1 LAPGLRQVAAAQGY
15 RFVQQDKASCMPLNG
30 VAYTLRENPSLA
42 HECIHFNAEVLKL
55 LESDSHIQ
63 IVVLVARW
71 DVVFH
76 GGTRD
81 SLVSDHART
90 EAKPIEGETRNL
102 FVQSL
107 RSSIQALQGAGKHVI
122 VMDDVPE
129 FEIDPLQK
137 FRTAHVPPR
146 HLLAT
151 LLGADTRESSLA
163 PAADVTAAET
173 ASGLL
178 KQLTA
183 SLTGVE
189 LIDLKSTLCDSRN
202 FCRYKVGEQMLFSD
216 KNHLSAEGA
225 RYVLRDFRLPPS
237 TQEQRVIR
245 PPAALPEF
253 SRNRRSALDPNV
265 TVTAQLESVTR
276 APLTVGIVK
285 IKEVPVAVMVSVEAC
300 PTMLPSELPS

>member
-1 LAPGLRQVAAAQGY
+1 
-15 RFVQQDKASCMPLNG
+15 
-30 VAYTLRENPSLA
+30 
-42 HECIHFNAEVLKL
+42 
-55 LESDSHIQ
+55 
-63 IVVLVARW
+63 
-71 DVVFH
+71 
-76 GGTRD
+76 
-81 SLVSDHART
+81 
-90 EAKPIEGETRNL
+90 
-102 FVQSL
+102 
-107 RSSIQALQGAGKHVI
+107 
-122 VMDDVPE
+122 MDDVPE

-216 KNHLSAEGA
+216 KNHP
-225 RYVLRDFRLPPS
+225 LRK
-237 TQEQRVIR
+237 
-245 PPAALPEF
+245 
-253 SRNRRSALDPNV
+253 NR
-265 TVTAQLESVTR
+265 ESYDH
-276 APLTVGIVK
+276 P
-285 IKEVPVAVMVSVEAC
+285 
-300 PTMLPSELPS
+300 LPSRSSHEIAAVP